1 MSAWERAIALFFGTF
16 VSEDLT
22 CIGAGLMIHA
32 HEIDW
37 PTGIIACLLGIFV
50 SDLGLWLV
58 GRVVGRRLLDWDW
71 VRRRLPA
78 QSLESLESWFA
89 AQGWKAVIAARFLP
103 GTRLPMYLA
112 AGMLGRRAVHFALP
126 AFVAAALWT
135 PLLVSGV
142 ALFGRGIVAP
152 VERFLGAG
160 WIAFVAAG
168 LLAWAFIRFASRAAT
183 PAGRARQWA
192 RISRLWRWE
201 FWPAWL
207 FYIPLAPWIA
217 YLAIRH
223 RGLTV
228 PTAANPGIQPHG
240 GIVGESKFE
249 ILSRLPPEW
258 IVPTALIPP
267 GPPRERAS
275 ELRRIMGQRGW
286 DFPIILKPD
295 AGQRGAGVR
304 CIRDAESAARYLG
317 EHADALVA
325 QVYHAGPFE
334 AGVFYVRR
342 PRDRHGRIFSITDKQ
357 FPIVVGDGVSSVES
371 LIWRHPR
378 FRMQADT
385 FLARMNG
392 QSRSILAPGEA
403 LSLAIAGNHC
413 QGTLFRDGA
422 HLITP
427 ALERAIDAIARRF
440 EGFFF
445 GRFDVR
451 YSDPREFAEGRGF
464 SILELNGVASESTNL
479 YDPGWSLIR
488 AYRVLFRQWAVL
500 FDIGAQNRRLG
511 HPTSRLR
518 SILTDVRS
526 HYRDRWVRLVSD

>member
-32 HEIDW
+32 REIDW
-37 PTGIIACLLGIFV
+37 PTGVIACLLGIFV

-78 QSLESLESWFA
+78 QSLENLESWFA

-160 WIAFVAAG
+160 GMAFVAAG
-168 LLAWAFIRFASRAAT
+168 LLAWAFIRFARRAAT

-267 GPPRERAS
+267 GPPRERVS
-275 ELRRIMGQRGW
+275 ELSRILTARSW

-304 CIRDAESAARYLG
+304 RIRDAESAARYLR
-317 EHADALVA
+317 EHPGTLVA
-325 QVYHAGPFE
+325 QAYHPGPFE
-334 AGVFYVRR
+334 AGIFYVRMPGDAR
-342 PRDRHGRIFSITDKQ
+342 GRIFSITDKQ
-357 FPIVVGDGVSSVES
+357 FPQVVGDGVSTVES

-378 FRMQADT
+378 LRMQADT
-385 FLARMNG
+385 FLARMDG
-392 QSRSILAPGEA
+392 LARSVLRPGET
-403 LSLAIAGNHC
+403 LPLTIAGNHC

-427 ALERAIDAIARRF
+427 ALNDAIDAIARRF
-440 EGFFF
+440 DGFFF

-451 YSDPREFAEGRGF
+451 YTDPREFAAGRGF
-464 SILELNGVASESTNL
+464 AIVELNGVTSESTNL
-479 YDPGWSLIR
+479 YDPSWSLVR
-488 AYRVLFRQWAVL
+488 AYGVLFRQWSIL
-500 FDIGAQNRRLG
+500 FDIGARNRRLG
-511 HPTSRLR
+511 HPASRLR
-518 SILTDVRS
+518 SILRDVRA
-526 HYRDRWVRLVSD
+526 HYRDRRVSLVSD